1 MTRDGSSPQGRLLQ
15 VLGLAFGLALLVGNT
30 IGMGILRTPGEV
42 ARHLP
47 SPSLFM
53 AVWVVGGM
61 YALFGAMTVAELG
74 AMKPRA
80 GGIYP
85 IVRDALGPYPGFLS
99 GWTDWIS
106 NCGSVAAIAIVIGEY
121 AGPLFPPLEGRVGLT
136 ASAVVLTFALIQ
148 WRGVQAGNAA
158 QQVTGFL
165 KAIAL
170 VTLALFA
177 LVLAPGGEGADS
189 GTGAGAAVAVPAGL
203 ALIAAG
209 VVALQSVVFTFD
221 GWGGPLYFSE
231 EMKDPGRDVPR
242 SMIGGVLVVLA
253 IYLLLNAA
261 FIRVI
266 PIGDMAGDPFV
277 AASVAERIF
286 GPAGDTILRV
296 LMIVSLAATVNGVQ
310 LLASRIPFAM
320 SRDGFLPDVFQR
332 VNSGGTPA
340 PSLALGALLSLVFI
354 ASNTFETALAMLAF
368 FMVANGGLL
377 FLSLFVTR
385 KREPDAHRPFRVPL
399 YPWVPGIALLG
410 ASGYLIAF
418 VVGAGEGSWRPLLIL
433 ALSWPAYRLMGRR
446 SAAS

>member
-1 MTRDGSSPQGRLLQ
+1 MNPSGSSSPGRLLQ
-15 VLGLAFGLALLVGNT
+15 VLGLAFGIALLVGNT

-47 SPSLFM
+47 SAPLFM
-53 AVWVVGGM
+53 AVWVIGGM

-74 AMKPRA
+74 AMKPRS

-121 AGPLFPPLEGRVGLT
+121 AGPLFGPLDGRVGLT
-136 ASAVVLTFALIQ
+136 ASAVVLVFALIQ
-148 WRGVQAGNAA
+148 WRGVRAGNVA
-158 QQVTGFL
+158 QQATSLL
-165 KAIAL
+165 KAVAL
-170 VTLALFA
+170 IGLAVFA
-177 LVLAPGGEGADS
+177 IVLAPGGEAGIS
-189 GTGAGAAVAVPAGL
+189 ESQGAAAVPSGF
-203 ALIAAG
+203 ALMAAV

-231 EMKDPGRDVPR
+231 EMRDPGRDIPR

-253 IYLLLNAA
+253 IYLLLNFA
-261 FIRVI
+261 FLQVI
-266 PIGDMAGDPFV
+266 PIGEIAGDPFV

-286 GPAGDTILRV
+286 GPAGDTMLRV

-320 SRDGFLPDVFQR
+320 SRDGFLPEALQA

-340 PSLALGALLSLVFI
+340 PSLALGVLLSLAFI

-368 FMVANGGLL
+368 FMVANGALL
-377 FLSLFVTR
+377 FLSLFVLR
-385 KREPDAHRPFRVPL
+385 RREPDAPRPFRVPG
-399 YPWVPGIALLG
+399 YPWIPGLVLLG
-410 ASGYLIAF
+410 ACGYLVAF
-418 VVGAGEGSWRPLLIL
+418 VVGAGAGSWRPLLIL
-433 ALSWPAYRLMGRR
+433 ALSWPAYRLMAR
-446 SAAS
+446 SLFP